1 MKGGEESREREHRER
16 RRLVLA
22 LMVWASQS
30 QKQLT
35 DCRAKKKM
43 TNWRNRFSVPPPRG
57 SCPFPRAARKQP
69 LPLLLPFSL
78 SLCLCLLLGPFS
90 ICLRRVEL
98 VDVSSFYDWLRSHLA
113 LIFGYQTCVLNSCA
127 GQGGCKGGGG
137 MVGWLHGGL
146 VAWLCL
152 PAVAVA
158 AFAFLRCNL
167 TISSQNCFG
176 VCGRVR
182 LWHATH
188 TPHPSRCLCVC
199 VCVCDL
205 SKVVDLRIS
214 VYMKAKV
221 INNFQAKQCRR
232 FSPVHD

>member
-1 MKGGEESREREHRER
+1 
-16 RRLVLA
+16 
-22 LMVWASQS
+22 MVWASQS
-30 QKQLT
+30 QKLLT
-35 DCRAKKKM
+35 DCRAKKM
-43 TNWRNRFSVPPPRG
+43 TNWRNRFSVARAVSPPLCHVPWLM
-57 SCPFPRAARKQP
+57 SVSETSQEAAATALS
-69 LPLLLPFSL
+69 LPLSL
-78 SLCLCLLLGPFS
+78 SLSLSVFCWVHFQFACVALSSSMFHRFMIDCARISLWFS
-90 ICLRRVEL
+90 VTKIVYWIRVQAERGRRGRWRTWH
-98 VDVSSFYDWLRSHLA
+98 D
-113 LIFGYQTCVLNSCA
+113 
-127 GQGGCKGGGG
+127 G
-137 MVGWLHGGL
+137 MEAWWHGGL

-176 VCGRVR
+176 VCGHVR
-182 LWHATH
+182 LWHAA
-188 TPHPSRCLCVC
+188 PSPPPQLSLCLSMC